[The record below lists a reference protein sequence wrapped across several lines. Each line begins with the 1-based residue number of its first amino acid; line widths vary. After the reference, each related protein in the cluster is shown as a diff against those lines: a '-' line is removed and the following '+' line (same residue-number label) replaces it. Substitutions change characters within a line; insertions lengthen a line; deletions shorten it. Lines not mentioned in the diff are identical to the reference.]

1 MAGMLPGVECARR
14 RRIYQSGGS
23 SDSPSLAATGL
34 TRRSTFCLYT
44 SNHETHNSS
53 VSSQKQRSIL
63 IQAHQD
69 ERLGGAA
76 GEAKERLDQRLR
88 TQRKSKPERQNS
100 KESLKCVDGRCLIQ
114 GELHTEASGS
124 KKSGQKR
131 FSWTKLRWKASVQ
144 EECAICLERFK
155 AGETQVHPPCS
166 HQFHSRGLPGHM
178 ARE

>member
-53 VSSQKQRSIL
+53 VSSQQRSIL